1 MSDGDLALPL
11 GRSRRK
17 GLWPEP
23 IVGRER
29 QEARVVNRASTLSPN
44 HDRFLFVVET
54 NPRDALQMIERA
66 YVAADQV
73 VKVFTVHHLDPLSP
87 RVTED
92 VRERMNLPKGQ
103 LVGRPI
109 LLTLSSRT
117 RFESFGRGD
126 HRSRHDRAQVV
137 FHDRGAA
144 LITLPL
150 DELENS
156 LWTRI
161 RELRQ
166 DQLDLLLERIQD
178 RGSRRWRFR
187 KNGVPLRDPDPVLP
201 DNFPDE
207 IPGALQPACNLPQ

>member
-1 MSDGDLALPL
+1 
-11 GRSRRK
+11 
-17 GLWPEP
+17 
-23 IVGRER
+23 
-29 QEARVVNRASTLSPN
+29 
-44 HDRFLFVVET
+44 
-54 NPRDALQMIERA
+54 
-66 YVAADQV
+66 
-73 VKVFTVHHLDPLSP
+73 
-87 RVTED
+87 
-92 VRERMNLPKGQ
+92 
-103 LVGRPI
+103 
-109 LLTLSSRT
+109 
-117 RFESFGRGD
+117 
-126 HRSRHDRAQVV
+126 
-137 FHDRGAA
+137 